1 MPRTA
6 STEPVHVSTCASL
19 VTGLL
24 LAGLLA
30 GCALPEG
37 EPATPQRPTY
47 SFSPATTA
55 AGTWELEAGAQLSPL
70 DDYGEIPSTLKYGVD
85 EHTEAALTVSPLT
98 SVDHSSG
105 IGDTTLAW
113 RHRFLDAEGRRP
125 AVAWQAQLKLPTADE
140 NRGLGSG
147 HTDGWLAL
155 TAGGTSGAFGWNAY
169 AQAGA
174 LGQEH
179 EDADFEGDLALV
191 GSYTL
196 DATNAFFAEL
206 SDRRV
211 PEQDSVVDQ
220 LRLGHYI
227 TVRPDLVLDWSVW
240 LPASDDAPDTIF
252 AVGLTRNFGPR
263 RARP

>member
-1 MPRTA
+1 M
-6 STEPVHVSTCASL
+6 STCASL
-19 VTGLL
+19 VAGLL
-24 LAGLLA
+24 LAGALT
-30 GCALPEG
+30 GCTLPEG
-37 EPATPQRPTY
+37 APATPQRPTY
-47 SFSPATTA
+47 SFTPATTA
-55 AGTWELEAGAQLSPL
+55 AGTWELEAGAQVSPL
-70 DDYGEIPSTLKYGVD
+70 GDSWETPGTLKYGVD
-85 EHTEAALTVSPLT
+85 DDTEAAITVSPF
-98 SVDHSSG
+98 VDDNHSTG
-105 IGDTTLAW
+105 FGDTTLAW
-113 RHRFLDAEGRRP
+113 RHRFVDAEGSQP

-155 TAGGTSGAFGWNAY
+155 TTGGTSGSFGWNAY

-174 LGQEH
+174 LGQEN

-196 DATNAFFAEL
+196 DATNSFFAEF

-220 LRLGHYI
+220 LRLGQYV
-227 TVRPDLVLDWSVW
+227 TVRPDFVLDWSVW

-263 RARP
+263 HAGP

>member
-1 MPRTA
+1 
-6 STEPVHVSTCASL
+6 VSRSATV

-24 LAGLLA
+24 LAGLLT

-55 AGTWELEAGAQLSPL
+55 AGTWELEAGGQVSPL
-70 DDYGEIPSTLKYGVD
+70 GDYGEIPATLKYGVD
-85 EHTEAALTVSPLT
+85 GHTEAALTVSPLI
-98 SVDHSSG
+98 SVDHASG
-105 IGDTTLAW
+105 LGDTTLAW
-113 RHRFLDAEGRRP
+113 RHRFVDAEGSRP

-155 TAGGTSGAFGWNAY
+155 TAGGASGSYGWNAY
-169 AQAGA
+169 AQVGA

-196 DATNAFFAEL
+196 DSTHAFFAEF

-220 LRLGHYI
+220 LRLGHSI
-227 TVRPDLVLDWSVW
+227 TVRPDLVLDWSLW

-252 AVGLTRNFGPR
+252 ALGFTRNFGPR
-263 RARP
+263 HAGP